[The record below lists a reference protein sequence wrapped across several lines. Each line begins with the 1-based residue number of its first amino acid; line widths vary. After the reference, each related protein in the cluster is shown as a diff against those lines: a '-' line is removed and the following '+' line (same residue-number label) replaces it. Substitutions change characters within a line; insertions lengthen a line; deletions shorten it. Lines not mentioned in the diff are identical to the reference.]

1 MFRSD
6 STVLDFQIFLDLVSK
21 KSTKQAQSQAV
32 WSFSLQALTSF
43 EMRHVVFSREVDTCL
58 WLVLQGAMIT
68 HKNFVASTAG
78 MAMMNETFPGD
89 V

>member
-1 MFRSD
+1 M
-6 STVLDFQIFLDLVSK
+6 
-21 KSTKQAQSQAV
+21 
-32 WSFSLQALTSF
+32 QALTSF